1 MRLIVWTILRRAGRH
16 KIKRLATDTMHVKS
30 QKVRNWKP
38 QSQTPT
44 RTLQLTGISSKHR
57 GTRSNLCS
65 YVYEPCL
72 PEAMQKRILS
82 RTWLKE
88 TVIAVPEAILCLW
101 AFKKCAQKCV
111 ETHAFKSLFCRK
123 WFKHIHVQPNQY
135 NMPSTSPQG
144 IEGRRR
150 GGEEGRCK
158 QL

>member
-1 MRLIVWTILRRAGRH
+1 MSSVVKRSGYIGIQTEKLSTTRMKKHRFSPSSHVQFMRLIVWTILRRAGRH

-38 QSQTPT
+38 QPQTPT

-88 TVIAVPEAILCLW
+88 TVIAVPEAILCL
-101 AFKKCAQKCV
+101 
-111 ETHAFKSLFCRK
+111 
-123 WFKHIHVQPNQY
+123 
-135 NMPSTSPQG
+135 
-144 IEGRRR
+144 
-150 GGEEGRCK
+150 
-158 QL
+158 